1 MLKIKVLFLRSI
13 GMAMAFLC
21 GISAAS
27 GAPLKALHGHVPG
40 VVPGL
45 KFKGDLPGTNELR
58 MAIGLPLRNT
68 EALKAFIDQLYDPKS
83 PGYRQFL
90 TQDEFNARFG
100 PTAADYEA
108 VKAFAVSN
116 GLTIVETCSNRIL
129 LDVTGPASA
138 VEKAFHVKLHVYR
151 HPTED
156 RDFFAP
162 DTEPTVDAALPVV
175 DVQGIS
181 DFPKPH
187 PRFVAKDTTAP
198 AQPKNGTSPD
208 GSGDLFGND
217 FRNAY
222 APGVTL
228 TGAGQSVCL
237 FEADGFTN
245 TDITAY
251 ANAAGNGRNNIVIQ
265 TVLVDS
271 YRGKSGSGNLEVCL
285 DIEMAMSM
293 APGLTKI
300 IVVEGNPRNYIPNDI
315 LNSMLSFSGTA
326 KNLSSSW
333 GWSGGPST
341 TTDNIF
347 TNMAAVGQT
356 YFNASGDSCAFT
368 AGASSVNGVDNASI
382 PNGPSSS
389 PIITQ
394 VGGTTLT
401 MNGSGASYANEVVWN
416 WGTEIGSQYNGVGS
430 SGGIS
435 SHYTIPAWQAG
446 VANLVAAGGSTS
458 FRNIPDVAADA
469 DNVYVKYGNGK
480 STDGIGGTSCA
491 APLWAGFMALV
502 NQQAAAN
509 SKPPVGFANPA
520 LYSIAA
526 GPNYQSS
533 FNDITSGN
541 NTWSSSPSLFV
552 AGPGYDLCTG
562 LGSPGG
568 ANLISALAGS
578 PLVIQGLVVLPGN
591 GFSASG
597 KVGGPFNVTSQTC
610 TLTNEGS
617 GSLTWGVNNSAAWL
631 NASPSNGVLAGGA
644 QTSMTVSLAS
654 AATNLGFGVYTANV
668 VVTNSAGPATSIP
681 FTLKVGQSIVS
692 NGGFETGDFSGW
704 TLTAT
709 AQYSFVTTSNGFV
722 HTGAD
727 GAQLGQSGSLG
738 TLTQSIATIPGQNY
752 LLSFWLENP
761 TNATGATP
769 NQFEALWNG
778 TTLYNQSNLPFFA
791 WTNLQFLV
799 TATGPATTLEFD
811 FEHTPYYFGL
821 DDVGLVPVSA
831 PVFKTA
837 QPVPGAFNFSWSAV
851 LGLTYQVQY
860 NPDLGGTN
868 WINLGP
874 PQVATN
880 GMMSFSDTSGFNSS
894 PQGFYRVI
902 VLP

>member
-1 MLKIKVLFLRSI
+1 MLKIEKLFRSLF
-13 GMAMAFLC
+13 GMVMVFLC
-21 GISAAS
+21 AASGAS
-27 GAPLKALHGHVPG
+27 GAPLKVLHGHVP
-40 VVPGL
+40 VPGL
-45 KFKGDLPGTNELR
+45 KAKGDLPGTNELR
-58 MAIGLPLRNT
+58 MAIGLPLHNP
-68 EALKAFIDQLYDPKS
+68 EALKAFMDQLYDPKS

-90 TQDEFNARFG
+90 TQNEFDARFG
-100 PTAADYEA
+100 PTLEDYAA

-116 GLTIVETCSNRIL
+116 GLTILETCSNRIV
-129 LDVTGPASA
+129 LDVSGPALA

-151 HPTED
+151 HPTEN
-156 RDFFAP
+156 RDFYAP
-162 DTEPTVDAALPVV
+162 DTEPTVDAALPVA

-187 PRFVAKDTTAP
+187 PHFVVKDTTAS
-198 AQPKNGTSPD
+198 AHPKNGTAPD

-222 APGVTL
+222 APGVAL

-237 FEADGFTN
+237 FEADAFTN
-245 TDITAY
+245 SDIAAY
-251 ANAAGNGRNNIVIQ
+251 ANAAGNGRNNIVLQ

-271 YRGKSGSGNLEVCL
+271 FRGRAGSGNLEVCL

-315 LNSMLSFSGTA
+315 LNSMLSFSSTA

-333 GWSGGPST
+333 GWDGGPST

-356 YFNASGDSCAFT
+356 FFNASGDSCAFT
-368 AGASSVNGVDNASI
+368 AGSSSVNGVDNPSI

-394 VGGTTLT
+394 VGGTTMT
-401 MNGSGASYANEVVWN
+401 MNGSGASYAGEVVWN
-416 WGTEIGSQYNGVGS
+416 WGTEIGSSEDGVGS
-430 SGGIS
+430 SGGVS
-435 SHYTIPAWQAG
+435 SSYSIPPWQAG

-509 SKPPVGFANPA
+509 SNPPVGFVNPA
-520 LYSIAA
+520 LYSIAS
-526 GPNYQSS
+526 GPNYSTC
-533 FNDITSGN
+533 FNDVTSGN

-552 AGPGYDLCTG
+552 AGTGYDLCTG

-568 ANLISALAGS
+568 ANLISALSGA
-578 PLVIQGLVVLPGN
+578 PILIQGLVVLPGN

-597 KVGGPFNVTSQTC
+597 MIGGPFNVTSQAY
-610 TLTNEGS
+610 TLTNQGS
-617 GSLTWGVNNSAAWL
+617 SSLTWGVNNSASWL
-631 NASPSNGVLAGGA
+631 SATPSGGVLAGGA
-644 QTSMTVSLAS
+644 QTPMTISLTS
-654 AATNLGFGVYTANV
+654 TATNLGFGVYTANV
-668 VVTNSAGPATSIP
+668 VVTNSAGPATTIP
-681 FTLKVGQSIVS
+681 FTLRVGQSIVS
-692 NGGFETGDFSGW
+692 NGGFETGDFSDW
-704 TLTAT
+704 TLAAT
-709 AQYSFVTTSNGFV
+709 AQYDFVTTTSTFV
-722 HTGAD
+722 HSGSD

-738 TLTQSIATIPGQNY
+738 TLTQSIATTAGQNY
-752 LLSFWLENP
+752 LLSFWLLNP
-761 TNATGATP
+761 SNVNGATP
-769 NQFEALWNG
+769 NQFVALWNG
-778 TTLYNQSNLPFFA
+778 ATVYNQSNLPFFS

-799 TATGPATTLEFD
+799 TATGSATTLEFE

-821 DDVGLVPVSA
+821 DDVSVMPVSA

-837 QPVPGAFNFSWSAV
+837 QPAPGAFNFSWSAV
-851 LGLTYQVQY
+851 SGLTYQVQY
-860 NPDLGGTN
+860 NTNLGGTN
-868 WINLGP
+868 WINLGS

-880 GMMSFSDTSGFNSS
+880 GSMSFSDTRGFNSS